1 MTGEMNEL
9 RRLLDDMEIC
19 ILTTVGSDGRF
30 HARPMQLQRH
40 DDDGV
45 LWFATSLDTQKCA
58 DLRANPQC
66 GVAFLKGHTYLSL
79 SGRAELVQDRELIR
93 KLWDVG
99 WRAWFPEGPDEPDLV
114 LLKVIPEHAEWVSP
128 GAAGTAKWLFTS
140 VKNAL
145 TRSHDEPGE
154 KKELDLIH

>member
-19 ILTTVGSDGRF
+19 ILTTVAPDGRL
-30 HARPMQLQRH
+30 HARPMQMQRH
-40 DDDGV
+40 DDNGV

-58 DLRANPQC
+58 DLRANPAC
-66 GVAFLKGHTYLSL
+66 CVAFLKGHTYVSL
-79 SGRAELVQDRELIR
+79 SGHAELVQDREMIR

-114 LLKVIPEHAEWVSP
+114 LLK
-128 GAAGTAKWLFTS
+128 
-140 VKNAL
+140 
-145 TRSHDEPGE
+145 
-154 KKELDLIH
+154 